1 MGRWQKSAIAGIIV
15 SSVCL
20 SLLAWLSSREM
31 ASRRQDLARDS
42 HAVAHQFV
50 DRMQG
55 GLQQHLVG
63 LGQMA
68 NFWETRKVVSEQEFY
83 RFARRTNELTPLCLR
98 LSSVDASARIQWV
111 YPPEPNQSLP
121 GFDVRTHPEGYETFR
136 RAMETGEAA
145 LSPPLRLIGGAQ
157 GFLLMYPIYRD
168 QSFLGAVVC
177 SFRGSEF
184 FSTLIHP
191 GVLARWEEM
200 ILDSGTPLFASKG
213 FEAVNPQGASV
224 AEVFNLGGRTW
235 EVRTRPRDEVV
246 SARLRS
252 GQVAFWVLGSFL
264 AMVTGAVAWAG
275 TCRAAGTRL
284 ALRIQGTALHETRE
298 RLDGAMQQLMQ
309 AEKMTALGELV
320 AGVAHEINNP
330 LASILGYSQLA
341 LARDLRPDV
350 RRFLE
355 TSCSEAE
362 RAGKIVRNLLV
373 FARKQPPEKKYLGL
387 NGIIEKTLELKAYH
401 LRTSM
406 IEADTD
412 LSPDLPMTMLDFHQ
426 IQQVLI
432 NLLNNAEQAMSG
444 TGRGGRIR
452 IATRRNGERIEAR
465 VSDTGPGVPFEVQSR
480 IFEPFFTTKKEG
492 EGTGL
497 GLSMCYGIIQEHGGQ
512 IRVESR
518 PGEGATIVL
527 DLPIVERPPVAAE
540 DSPSTNAAASS
551 SLRILVIDDEPSVQS
566 LLVDLLTDAG
576 HRVDTASD
584 VPEALRKIATDD
596 HDLIISDVRMPHG
609 TGRDIHAAVVA
620 RWPRLA
626 RRIIFTTGD
635 GASAETRQFI
645 EETGNEVL
653 LKPWN
658 LGEIHAA
665 IARAVG
671 QGSVVTRTVTTRA
684 A

>member
-1 MGRWQKSAIAGIIV
+1 
-15 SSVCL
+15 
-20 SLLAWLSSREM
+20 
-31 ASRRQDLARDS
+31 
-42 HAVAHQFV
+42 
-50 DRMQG
+50 
-55 GLQQHLVG
+55 
-63 LGQMA
+63 
-68 NFWETRKVVSEQEFY
+68 
-83 RFARRTNELTPLCLR
+83 
-98 LSSVDASARIQWV
+98 V
-111 YPPEPNQSLP
+111 YPPEPNQALP
-121 GFDVRTHPEGYETFR
+121 GFDVTTHPEGYETFR
-136 RAMETGEAA
+136 RAKETGEAA
-145 LSPPLRLIGGAQ
+145 LSPPLRLLDGVQ
-157 GFLLMYPIYRD
+157 GFVLMFPIYRD
-168 QSFLGAVVC
+168 QAFVGAVVC
-177 SFRGSEF
+177 TFAGSEF
-184 FSTLIHP
+184 FGTLINP

-200 ILDSGTPLFASKG
+200 VLDSGRPLFASAG
-213 FEAVNPQGASV
+213 FKAAGAQDLFV
-224 AEVFNLGGRTW
+224 AEGFSLGGRTW

-246 SARLRS
+246 SARLSS
-252 GQVAFWVLGSFL
+252 GQAAYWTLGSIL
-264 AMVTGAVAWAG
+264 AMVTGALAGAG
-275 TCRAAGTRL
+275 TYRAVGTRL
-284 ALRIQGTALHETRE
+284 RLRLQGTALHETRE
-298 RLDGAMQQLMQ
+298 RLDGAMRQLLQ

-362 RAGKIVRNLLV
+362 RAGKIVRNLLT

-401 LRTSM
+401 FRTSM
-406 IEADTD
+406 IEAETD
-412 LSPDLPMTMLDFHQ
+412 LAPDLPMTMLDFHQ

-444 TGRGGRIR
+444 AGRGGTIR

-465 VSDTGPGVPFEVQSR
+465 VSDTGPGIPFEVQSR
-480 IFEPFFTTKKEG
+480 VFEPFFTTKKEG

-518 PGEGATIVL
+518 PGEGATFIL
-527 DLPIVERPPVAAE
+527 DLPIVEKPPVAAE
-540 DSPSTNAAASS
+540 GPSSTRGGASS
-551 SLRILVIDDEPSVQS
+551 GLRILVIDDEPSVQR
-566 LLVDLLTDAG
+566 LLVDLLTDSG

-584 VPEALRKIATDD
+584 VPEALRKIATNG
-596 HDLIISDVRMPHG
+596 HDLIISDMKMPHG
-609 TGRDIHAAVVA
+609 SGRDIHAAVVA

-635 GASAETRQFI
+635 GASAETQRFI
-645 EETGNEVL
+645 RETGNEVL

-658 LGEIHAA
+658 IGDLQDA

-671 QGSVVTRTVTTRA
+671 QGTVATGTA
-684 A
+684 ATGAS